1 MKIAFVFPGQGSQ
14 YVGMGKDLYDN
25 FEEVRKIYQEASDS
39 LSYDVAD
46 LSFNGPLEELNK
58 TFKTQPCLLTAGF
71 SAFRVLSSKG
81 IKPFC
86 MAGHSLGEYSAVTS
100 SGVFLFKEAV
110 KLTEARGQYMQEA
123 VPEGRGLMAAVLG
136 LDRNAVIKICNT
148 VKSGY
153 VTPANYNCPGQI
165 VISGEKNAVQEAVR
179 LAGDAGAK
187 RAIPLA
193 VSVPSHS
200 SLMTDASKRLSA
212 LFDTINFQ
220 SPQIPVISNSD
231 TVFLE
236 KPEEIRQ
243 SLIKQLNNPL
253 LWEDSVRLIIE
264 KGVGTFIELGPKR
277 VLSGLIKRING
288 DVKILNVEDT
298 KSLSETLK
306 ALA

>member
-1 MKIAFVFPGQGSQ
+1 M
-14 YVGMGKDLYDN
+14 
-25 FEEVRKIYQEASDS
+25 
-39 LSYDVAD
+39 
-46 LSFNGPLEELNK
+46 
-58 TFKTQPCLLTAGF
+58 
-71 SAFRVLSSKG
+71 
-81 IKPFC
+81 
-86 MAGHSLGEYSAVTS
+86 
-100 SGVFLFKEAV
+100 
-110 KLTEARGQYMQEA
+110 
-123 VPEGRGLMAAVLG
+123 EGWGLMAAVLG
-136 LDRNAVIKICNT
+136 LDRDTVIKICNT

-187 RAIPLA
+187 RAVPLA

-200 SLMTDASKRLSA
+200 SLMTDASKRLSE

-220 SPQIPVISNSD
+220 SPQTPIISNSD
-231 TVFLE
+231 AVFLE

-306 ALA
+306 ALAW